1 MGKSLVLAEKP
12 SVAKDL
18 AKILGADQKHKTYY
32 EGSGYIVTWAYGHL
46 LTLKMPEDLKPEW
59 REWQME
65 LLPMIPNH
73 IGIKP
78 LPKTKNQL
86 KAIGNLAKRSD
97 VNQGIIATDSGR
109 AGELLARWILQWVRF
124 NKPLKRLWIS
134 SQTNKAVRDGF
145 AHLAPASKYDHLYE
159 SELARTTADWLVGLN
174 VTRALTLKYDDR
186 LSSGRVQTPTLNL
199 VRQAQKRIENFK
211 PKTYYSINLKYHDQ
225 TAKLSLNNPMLLD
238 SRSKAE
244 KLVDELKKEQLV
256 VTSVTGS
263 QNKIKAPLPYDLT
276 EIQKVANARY
286 QMSARQTLNT
296 IQQLYEVHKVVSYPR
311 TDSRYLPQ
319 DIAETMRDR
328 LSAVASF
335 NTDAKQMLHQ
345 KAPVTKTDVF
355 NDQKVSDHYALIPT
369 EERPK
374 FEKMSNDETKIYRLI
389 VERFLGLFAQPQVNE
404 VTKAVVTAGDHEFDF
419 KSSRVIQSGWN
430 FDIKVSAEKQNLKNG
445 EAIEPNFKIKKEI
458 TKAPALMSEGELL
471 SKMDQLNL
479 GTPATRAEIIE
490 KLIKSDLME
499 RKGRYLSATPKGKQ
513 LLALVNPSLVSSD
526 LTAKWEQS
534 LEQIADGQLS
544 ANKFI
549 DSIQVDTRRLVG
561 EIKSSQVEYH
571 DYSLTTK
578 ICPKCGSHLK
588 ERSTRDGKIY
598 VCSNPDCDY
607 HRRKD
612 PKISNHRCPN
622 CHKKMEII
630 DGPNGQFFRCKF
642 DGTTEKMMDKKNRKK
657 KMSKHETNKL
667 MKKINQDEEPVES
680 PFAALKNLYK

>member
-1 MGKSLVLAEKP
+1 
-12 SVAKDL
+12 
-18 AKILGADQKHKTYY
+18 
-32 EGSGYIVTWAYGHL
+32 
-46 LTLKMPEDLKPEW
+46 
-59 REWQME
+59 
-65 LLPMIPNH
+65 
-73 IGIKP
+73 
-78 LPKTKNQL
+78 
-86 KAIGNLAKRSD
+86 
-97 VNQGIIATDSGR
+97 
-109 AGELLARWILQWVRF
+109 
-124 NKPLKRLWIS
+124 
-134 SQTNKAVRDGF
+134 
-145 AHLAPASKYDHLYE
+145 
-159 SELARTTADWLVGLN
+159 
-174 VTRALTLKYDDR
+174 
-186 LSSGRVQTPTLNL
+186 
-199 VRQAQKRIENFK
+199 
-211 PKTYYSINLKYHDQ
+211 
-225 TAKLSLNNPMLLD
+225 
-238 SRSKAE
+238 
-244 KLVDELKKEQLV
+244 
-256 VTSVTGS
+256 
-263 QNKIKAPLPYDLT
+263 
-276 EIQKVANARY
+276 
-286 QMSARQTLNT
+286 
-296 IQQLYEVHKVVSYPR
+296 
-311 TDSRYLPQ
+311 
-319 DIAETMRDR
+319 
-328 LSAVASF
+328 
-335 NTDAKQMLHQ
+335 
-345 KAPVTKTDVF
+345 
-355 NDQKVSDHYALIPT
+355 
-369 EERPK
+369 
-374 FEKMSNDETKIYRLI
+374 
-389 VERFLGLFAQPQVNE
+389 
-404 VTKAVVTAGDHEFDF
+404 
-419 KSSRVIQSGWN
+419 
-430 FDIKVSAEKQNLKNG
+430 
-445 EAIEPNFKIKKEI
+445 
-458 TKAPALMSEGELL
+458 MSEGELL